1 MMIQTWNKTG
11 AMSLTLGYLV
21 LESQPANELIFDY
34 MLETL
39 NHIPLFRDLE
49 IDQIKKLEPLFERL
63 SYQPNSIVFAQDQEA
78 NYLYVLLKGVIAI
91 TYKPY
96 DGPSITITHLQSGD
110 IFGWSAVVGS
120 KQYTSSSNSTSD
132 VEVVRVLAAD
142 LWKFVR
148 SNPETGAFILN
159 RLASGVSKRWKN
171 SHIQVQAML
180 DKGMTEANKK

>member
-1 MMIQTWNKTG
+1 
-11 AMSLTLGYLV
+11 MSLTLGYLV
-21 LESQPANELIFDY
+21 LDSRLTNELVFGY

-39 NHIPLFRDLE
+39 NHIPLFQDLE
-49 IDQIKKLEPLFERL
+49 VGQIRKLEPLFEHL
-63 SYQPNSIVFAQDQEA
+63 SYQPNSIIFTQDQGA

-96 DGPSITITHLQSGD
+96 DGPSITITHLQTGD

-120 KQYTSSSNSTSD
+120 KQYTSSSNSTSE
-132 VEVVRVLAAD
+132 VEVVRVLATD

-148 SNPETGAFILN
+148 SNPKTGAFILN

-180 DKGMTEANKK
+180 DKGMTEAKKK